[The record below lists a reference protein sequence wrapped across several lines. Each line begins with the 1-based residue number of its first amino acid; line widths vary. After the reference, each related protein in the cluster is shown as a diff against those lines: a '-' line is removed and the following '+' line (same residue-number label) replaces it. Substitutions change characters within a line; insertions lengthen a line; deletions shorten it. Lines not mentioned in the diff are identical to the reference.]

1 MGSEPSN
8 ASAECVGL
16 QTSLE
21 RAFATRAIL
30 LILRRLVRYAVIR
43 SSAAVVRV
51 TGSETGLGAQPVPWI
66 FSLLALAASGMP
78 SEQQVRCRYAAE
90 ATVIHTG
97 CSENHTW
104 NSQVADE
111 AETGQLR
118 G

>member
-1 MGSEPSN
+1 MLNHLKPT
-8 ASAECVGL
+8 L
-16 QTSLE
+16 K
-21 RAFATRAIL
+21 L
-30 LILRRLVRYAVIR
+30 LRNRIFRC
-43 SSAAVVRV
+43 AAACP
-51 TGSETGLGAQPVPWI
+51 LGAQPVPWI